1 MALSDYKIT
10 QEETAANGVVSAP
23 DVLTGTA
30 QENKA
35 VFDKLINQTVMVK
48 HNGLIDE
55 LSTSGAGDTG
65 ITDIPGLVAET
76 VQEALEEIN
85 ANVGEIIDPN
95 NPETAGK
102 IGITQFEGVAAST
115 VQGALE
121 TIQGNLN
128 TETAILDNKIDALS
142 ATDIAND
149 PIAGL
154 SAGNVQEALE
164 EIKSDADAIVTPS
177 NSGTAGRI
185 GSMPF
190 QGVEAANV
198 QDALEEIQQ
207 NLDEAVSSIQQDIP
221 QAEEVPVT
229 PFPGV
234 TSDNVQ
240 DALEELNEKV
250 EDIQSGVI
258 PPGSIT
264 SDMIQ
269 DGAITPDK
277 LASGAGGG
285 SVLTVTFA
293 NGFQGANY
301 TLTGGGQT
309 FTGTVGNSLKAV
321 YGLLATNTEYT
332 LELTQGGNEYEF
344 TITTLGYYKDL
355 ELSAAVVVSAV
366 PTQSGTLTYTGTA
379 QSPTW
384 TGYDPNKLSM
394 TGDTSKVNAGN
405 YTTVFTPKPGCV
417 WWDGTAES
425 KNASW
430 SISKAAIA
438 IPTAEDTELDYTG
451 ASQHP
456 EWENY
461 DPDKITIGGDTA
473 ATDEGEYQTT
483 FAPKDNYKWTD
494 ETTETKTISWSIKA
508 GQISVPTVSGTLTYN
523 GTSQSPVWS
532 GYDTTKMTIGGQT
545 AGVNA
550 GAYTATFT
558 LKTNYEWA
566 DGTTAAKEVVWNIG
580 KAVPVLTVS
589 PSSVEVSTA
598 TPTATAAISYNGDGT
613 LSATSNGIASGSV
626 SGNTLTVTGLATG
639 DTTVTVNASE
649 GTNYQAASA
658 SVSVSSSVST
668 GFADASW
675 EQIAADIQDGSY
687 TTKYEVGETKDITLT
702 GIGTMT
708 LQIADFDHDYLSGNT
723 SANKAAITLITKDL
737 LPDTKKMNATNTNVG
752 GFPASALYDYL
763 NDTIYAALPE
773 DLKSLVVPIYKW
785 YGTGNNTTKGQWHG
799 CKVWV
804 PLEYE
809 LFGDET
815 YAPTTEH
822 TTGNARKYPIFTD
835 NASRIKRMNNGSG
848 DAQWYWTASP
858 YAITA
863 TAFCIVHNSGSANS
877 IAANFARG
885 VCFGLCVGSP
895 AGDFATDSWETIA
908 QMAESGLASQVYN
921 LGDTKDITIS
931 GVGTITLEIAD
942 FDHDYLSGSTSAN
955 KAGIS
960 MITRDLL
967 PDARPMNS
975 SPTNVGGFPASAL
988 YDYLNGTILNALPSD
1003 LRSALKTTYK
1013 WYGTG
1018 NNTTNGQW
1026 HGCKVWIPLEYEMFG
1041 TTYKAPAT
1049 EHSTGNARK
1058 YPIFTDNNSRIK
1070 KMNNGAGSAQ
1080 RYWEASPD
1088 AGNATAFCDVLDGGS
1103 AYRTN
1108 AHGTN
1113 GVCFGLCV

>member
-128 TETAILDNKIDALS
+128 TETAIIDNKIDALS

-154 SAGNVQEALE
+154 SAENVQDALE

-185 GSMPF
+185 GSMAF
-190 QGVEAANV
+190 TGVQATNV

-285 SVLTVTFA
+285 SVLTITFA
-293 NGFQGANY
+293 NGFQGASY

-461 DPDKITIGGDTA
+461 DPDKITIGGNTA

-483 FAPKDNYKWTD
+483 FTPKENYQWTD
-494 ETTETKTISWSIKA
+494 STTETKTISWSIKA

-558 LKTNYEWA
+558 PKTNYEWA

-589 PSSVEVSTA
+589 PASVELTSDSDTKTSAVT
-598 TPTATAAISYNGDGT
+598 YNGDGT
-613 LSATSNGIASGSV
+613 LSVQSQSSGIATATISG
-626 SGNTLTVTGLATG
+626 TTVTIKGVSTG
-639 DTTVTVNASE
+639 DTTVTVNASA
-649 GTNYQAASA
+649 GANYQAASA
-658 SVSVSSSVST
+658 SISVSADIGPVGVS
-668 GFADASW
+668 FATDSW
-675 EQIAADIQDGSY
+675 ETIAAVSEAGLASQYYNLGD
-687 TTKYEVGETKDITLT
+687 TKDITLS
-702 GIGTMT
+702 GIGTIT
-708 LQIADFDHDYLSGNT
+708 LEIADFDHDYLSAST
-723 SANKAAITLITKDL
+723 SAQKAGISLITKDL
-737 LPDTKKMNATNTNVG
+737 LYDTYTMNPSNTNSG
-752 GFPASALYDYL
+752 GFPNSGLQMELTMSLAG
-763 NDTIYAALPE
+763 TLPT
-773 DLKSLVVPIYKW
+773 DLWNVIKTIYKW
-785 YGTGNNTTKGQWHG
+785 YGTGNGTTNGEWHG
-799 CKVWV
+799 SRLWI

-809 LFGDET
+809 MFGDET
-815 YAPTTEH
+815 YAPATEH

-835 NASRIKRMNNGSG
+835 NASRIKRLNNGSG
-848 DAQWYWTASP
+848 NANWYWEASP
-858 YAITA
+858 GAIST
-863 TAFCIVHNSGSANS
+863 TAFCGVGSDGGASARSAS
-877 IAANFARG
+877 IASG
-885 VCFGLCVGSP
+885 VCFGLCV
-895 AGDFATDSWETIA
+895 
-908 QMAESGLASQVYN
+908 
-921 LGDTKDITIS
+921 
-931 GVGTITLEIAD
+931 
-942 FDHDYLSGSTSAN
+942 
-955 KAGIS
+955 
-960 MITRDLL
+960 
-967 PDARPMNS
+967 
-975 SPTNVGGFPASAL
+975 
-988 YDYLNGTILNALPSD
+988 
-1003 LRSALKTTYK
+1003 
-1013 WYGTG
+1013 
-1018 NNTTNGQW
+1018 
-1026 HGCKVWIPLEYEMFG
+1026 
-1041 TTYKAPAT
+1041 
-1049 EHSTGNARK
+1049 
-1058 YPIFTDNNSRIK
+1058 
-1070 KMNNGAGSAQ
+1070 
-1080 RYWEASPD
+1080 
-1088 AGNATAFCDVLDGGS
+1088 
-1103 AYRTN
+1103 
-1108 AHGTN
+1108 
-1113 GVCFGLCV
+1113 

>member
-128 TETAILDNKIDALS
+128 TETAILDNKIDALT

-154 SAGNVQEALE
+154 SAENVQDALE

-185 GSMPF
+185 GSMAF
-190 QGVEAANV
+190 TGVQATNV

-366 PTQSGTLTYTGTA
+366 PTQSGTLTYTGAA

-394 TGDTSKVNAGN
+394 TGDMSKVNAGN
-405 YTTVFTPKPGCV
+405 YTTTFTPKPGCV

-430 SISKAAIA
+430 SIAKAAIA

-483 FAPKDNYKWTD
+483 FTPKDNYKWTD

-545 AGVNA
+545 SGVNA

-558 LKTNYEWA
+558 PKTNYEWT

-589 PSSVEVSTA
+589 PTSVEVSTS

-613 LSATSNGIASGSV
+613 LSATGNSIASASV
-626 SGNTLTVTGLATG
+626 SGTTVTITGLTTG

-649 GTNYQAASA
+649 GTNYQAKSA
-658 SVSVSSSVST
+658 SISVS
-668 GFADASW
+668 
-675 EQIAADIQDGSY
+675 ADIGP
-687 TTKYEVGETKDITLT
+687 VGV
-702 GIGTMT
+702 
-708 LQIADFDHDYLSGNT
+708 S
-723 SANKAAITLITKDL
+723 
-737 LPDTKKMNATNTNVG
+737 
-752 GFPASALYDYL
+752 
-763 NDTIYAALPE
+763 
-773 DLKSLVVPIYKW
+773 
-785 YGTGNNTTKGQWHG
+785 
-799 CKVWV
+799 
-804 PLEYE
+804 
-809 LFGDET
+809 
-815 YAPTTEH
+815 
-822 TTGNARKYPIFTD
+822 
-835 NASRIKRMNNGSG
+835 
-848 DAQWYWTASP
+848 
-858 YAITA
+858 
-863 TAFCIVHNSGSANS
+863 
-877 IAANFARG
+877 
-885 VCFGLCVGSP
+885 
-895 AGDFATDSWETIA
+895 FATDSWETIA
-908 QMAESGLASQVYN
+908 AVAENGTASQFYSI
-921 LGDTKDITIS
+921 GDTKNITIS

-942 FDHDYLSGSTSAN
+942 FDHDYLSGSTSAS

-967 PDARPMNS
+967 PATRQMNS
-975 SPTNVGGFPASAL
+975 SNTNVGGFPASAL
-988 YDYLNGTILNALPSD
+988 YDYLNGTILNGLPSD

-1026 HGCKVWIPLEYEMFG
+1026 HGSKVWIPLEYEMFG
-1041 TTYKAPAT
+1041 TTTHSPAT
-1049 EHSTGNARK
+1049 EHSTGSARK
-1058 YPIFTDNNSRIK
+1058 YPIFTDNASRIK
-1070 KMNNGAGSAQ
+1070 RMNNGSGAENW
-1080 RYWEASPD
+1080 YWEASPR
-1088 AGNATAFCDVLDGGS
+1088 ASNTASFCGVDSDGTAYTYS
-1103 AYRTN
+1103 ASFTC
-1108 AHGTN
+1108 
-1113 GVCFGLCV
+1113 GVCFGLSI

>member
-121 TIQGNLN
+121 TIQGNLK

-154 SAGNVQEALE
+154 SAE
-164 EIKSDADAIVTPS
+164 
-177 NSGTAGRI
+177 
-185 GSMPF
+185 
-190 QGVEAANV
+190 NV

-285 SVLTVTFA
+285 SVLTITFA

-483 FAPKDNYKWTD
+483 FTPKENYQWTD
-494 ETTETKTISWSIKA
+494 STTETKTISWSIKA

-558 LKTNYEWA
+558 PKTNYEWT
-566 DGTTAAKEVVWNIG
+566 DGTKAAKEVVWNIG

-589 PSSVEVSTA
+589 PASVEVSTA

-613 LSATSNGIASGSV
+613 LSATSNSIASASV
-626 SGNTLTVTGLATG
+626 SGTTVTITGLTTG

-649 GTNYQAASA
+649 GTNYQAKSA
-658 SVSVSSSVST
+658 SISVSAT
-668 GFADASW
+668 M
-675 EQIAADIQDGSY
+675 AA
-687 TTKYEVGETKDITLT
+687 
-702 GIGTMT
+702 
-708 LQIADFDHDYLSGNT
+708 
-723 SANKAAITLITKDL
+723 
-737 LPDTKKMNATNTNVG
+737 
-752 GFPASALYDYL
+752 
-763 NDTIYAALPE
+763 
-773 DLKSLVVPIYKW
+773 
-785 YGTGNNTTKGQWHG
+785 
-799 CKVWV
+799 
-804 PLEYE
+804 
-809 LFGDET
+809 
-815 YAPTTEH
+815 
-822 TTGNARKYPIFTD
+822 
-835 NASRIKRMNNGSG
+835 
-848 DAQWYWTASP
+848 
-858 YAITA
+858 
-863 TAFCIVHNSGSANS
+863 
-877 IAANFARG
+877 
-885 VCFGLCVGSP
+885 
-895 AGDFATDSWETIA
+895 FATDSWETIA
-908 QMAESGLASQVYN
+908 QHGTNGTASSVYN
-921 LGDTKDITIS
+921 IGDTKDITIS
-931 GVGTITLEIAD
+931 GIGTMTLEIAD
-942 FDHDYLSGSTSAN
+942 FDHDYLSGSTSAS

-967 PDARPMNS
+967 PSTQQMNS
-975 SPTNVGGFPASAL
+975 SNTNAGGFPASAL
-988 YDYLNGTILNALPSD
+988 YDYLNGTILNGLPSD

-1026 HGCKVWIPLEYEMFG
+1026 HGCKVWVPLEYEMFG
-1041 TTYKAPAT
+1041 TTKYAPAT
-1049 EHSTGNARK
+1049 EHTTGNARK
-1058 YPIFTDNNSRIK
+1058 YPIFTDNASRIK
-1070 KMNNGAGSAQ
+1070 RMNNGSGSVQ
-1080 RYWEASPD
+1080 WYWEASPIASSATGFCFVD
-1088 AGNATAFCDVLDGGS
+1088 SDGNATGIS
-1103 AYRTN
+1103 AYY
-1108 AHGTN
+1108 AG
-1113 GVCFGLCV
+1113 GVCFGLAV

>member
-102 IGITQFEGVAAST
+102 IGITQFEGVAAIT

-154 SAGNVQEALE
+154 SAENVQDALE

-207 NLDEAVSSIQQDIP
+207 NLDAAVSSIQQDIP

-285 SVLTVTFA
+285 SVLTITFA

-405 YTTVFTPKPGCV
+405 YTTTFTPKPGCV

-461 DPDKITIGGDTA
+461 DPDKITIGGNTA

-483 FAPKDNYKWTD
+483 FTPKENYQWTD
-494 ETTETKTISWSIKA
+494 STTETKTISWSIKA

-558 LKTNYEWA
+558 PKTNYEWA

-589 PSSVEVSTA
+589 PTSVELTSDSDTKTSAVT
-598 TPTATAAISYNGDGT
+598 YNGDGT
-613 LSATSNGIASGSV
+613 LSVQSQSSGIATATISG
-626 SGNTLTVTGLATG
+626 TTVTIKGVSTG
-639 DTTVTVNASE
+639 DTTVTVNASA
-649 GTNYQAASA
+649 GANYQAKSA
-658 SVSVSSSVST
+658 SISVSADIGPVGVS
-668 GFADASW
+668 FATDSW
-675 EQIAADIQDGSY
+675 ETIAAVAENGTASQFYSIGD
-687 TTKYEVGETKDITLT
+687 TKNITIS

-708 LQIADFDHDYLSGNT
+708 LEIADFDHDYLSGST
-723 SANKAAITLITKDL
+723 SAQKAGISIITKDL
-737 LPDTKKMNATNTNVG
+737 LYQTYPMNSGNSNVG
-752 GFPASALYDYL
+752 GFSVSLLDETL
-763 NDTIYAALPE
+763 NSTIYNALPA
-773 DLKSLVVPIYKW
+773 DLRSVIKTIYKW
-785 YGTGNNTTKGQWHG
+785 YGNGGGATGGKFEGR
-799 CKVWV
+799 KLWV

-809 LFGDET
+809 MFGT
-815 YAPTTEH
+815 TTFAPSTEH
-822 TTGNARKYPIFTD
+822 STGNARKYPIFTD
-835 NASRIKRMNNGSG
+835 NASRIKKLNNGSG
-848 DAQWYWTASP
+848 SAQWYWEASP
-858 YAITA
+858 YASNA
-863 TAFCIVHNSGSANS
+863 TGFCAVTSGGSANYNDAS
-877 IAANFARG
+877 LTFG
-885 VCFGLCVGSP
+885 VCFGLCV
-895 AGDFATDSWETIA
+895 
-908 QMAESGLASQVYN
+908 
-921 LGDTKDITIS
+921 
-931 GVGTITLEIAD
+931 
-942 FDHDYLSGSTSAN
+942 
-955 KAGIS
+955 
-960 MITRDLL
+960 
-967 PDARPMNS
+967 
-975 SPTNVGGFPASAL
+975 
-988 YDYLNGTILNALPSD
+988 
-1003 LRSALKTTYK
+1003 
-1013 WYGTG
+1013 
-1018 NNTTNGQW
+1018 
-1026 HGCKVWIPLEYEMFG
+1026 
-1041 TTYKAPAT
+1041 
-1049 EHSTGNARK
+1049 
-1058 YPIFTDNNSRIK
+1058 
-1070 KMNNGAGSAQ
+1070 
-1080 RYWEASPD
+1080 
-1088 AGNATAFCDVLDGGS
+1088 
-1103 AYRTN
+1103 
-1108 AHGTN
+1108 
-1113 GVCFGLCV
+1113 

>member
-102 IGITQFEGVAAST
+102 IGITQFEGVAAIT

-142 ATDIAND
+142 ASDIAND

-154 SAGNVQEALE
+154 SAENVQDALE

-185 GSMPF
+185 GSMAF
-190 QGVEAANV
+190 TGVQATNV

-207 NLDEAVSSIQQDIP
+207 NLDAAVSSIQQDIP

-285 SVLTVTFA
+285 SVLTITFA
-293 NGFQGANY
+293 NGFQGASY

-355 ELSAAVVVSAV
+355 ELSAAVVVSSV

-405 YTTVFTPKPGCV
+405 YTTTFTPKPGCV

-430 SISKAAIA
+430 SIAKAAIA

-451 ASQHP
+451 TLQHP

-483 FAPKDNYKWTD
+483 FTPKENYQWTD
-494 ETTETKTISWSIKA
+494 STTETKTISWSIKA

-523 GTSQSPVWS
+523 GTGQSPVWS

-558 LKTNYEWA
+558 PKTNYEWT

-589 PSSVEVSTA
+589 PTSVELTA
-598 TPTATAAISYNGDGT
+598 DADTKTSAVTYNGDGT
-613 LSATSNGIASGSV
+613 LSAQSQDDEIATATLSG
-626 SGNTLTVTGLATG
+626 TTVTITGVGSG
-639 DTTVTVNASE
+639 DTTVNVNASA
-649 GTNYQAASA
+649 GTNYSAASTPI
-658 SVSVSSSVST
+658 SVSAENGPVGVS
-668 GFADASW
+668 FATDSW
-675 EQIAADIQDGSY
+675 ETIAAVSEAGTASQYYQIGD
-687 TTKYEVGETKDITLT
+687 TKDITLS

-708 LQIADFDHDYLSGNT
+708 LEIADFDHDFLSA
-723 SANKAAITLITKDL
+723 SIVAEKAGITLITKDL
-737 LPDTKKMNATNTNVG
+737 LPEKKKMNGRNTNVG
-752 GFPASALYDYL
+752 GFPASYLYDYL
-763 NDTIYAALPE
+763 NDTIYNALPA
-773 DLKSLVVPIYKW
+773 DLKSVVVPIYKW
-785 YGTGNNTTKGQWHG
+785 YGTGSNTTNGAWHG
-799 CKVWV
+799 CKVWI

-809 LFGDET
+809 LFGTTT
-815 YAPTTEH
+815 YSPATEH

-835 NASRIKRMNNGSG
+835 NASRIKRLNNGSG
-848 DAQWYWTASP
+848 SPDPYSDQYWVASP
-858 YAITA
+858 SASHATDFCKVSSTGTA
-863 TAFCIVHNSGSANS
+863 GDEGAGSS
-877 IAANFARG
+877 RG
-885 VCFGLCVGSP
+885 VCFGLCV
-895 AGDFATDSWETIA
+895 
-908 QMAESGLASQVYN
+908 
-921 LGDTKDITIS
+921 
-931 GVGTITLEIAD
+931 
-942 FDHDYLSGSTSAN
+942 
-955 KAGIS
+955 
-960 MITRDLL
+960 
-967 PDARPMNS
+967 
-975 SPTNVGGFPASAL
+975 
-988 YDYLNGTILNALPSD
+988 
-1003 LRSALKTTYK
+1003 
-1013 WYGTG
+1013 
-1018 NNTTNGQW
+1018 
-1026 HGCKVWIPLEYEMFG
+1026 
-1041 TTYKAPAT
+1041 
-1049 EHSTGNARK
+1049 
-1058 YPIFTDNNSRIK
+1058 
-1070 KMNNGAGSAQ
+1070 
-1080 RYWEASPD
+1080 
-1088 AGNATAFCDVLDGGS
+1088 
-1103 AYRTN
+1103 
-1108 AHGTN
+1108 
-1113 GVCFGLCV
+1113 

>member
-154 SAGNVQEALE
+154 SAENVQDALE

-207 NLDEAVSSIQQDIP
+207 NLDAAVSSIQQDIP

-285 SVLTVTFA
+285 SVLTITFA

-366 PTQSGTLTYTGTA
+366 PTQSGTLTYTGLA

-405 YTTVFTPKPGCV
+405 YTTTFTPKPGCV

-430 SISKAAIA
+430 SISEAAIA

-483 FAPKDNYKWTD
+483 FTPKENYQWTD
-494 ETTETKTISWSIKA
+494 STTETKTISWIIKA

-558 LKTNYEWA
+558 PKTNYEWT
-566 DGTTAAKEVVWNIG
+566 DGTKAAKEVVWNIG

-589 PSSVEVSTA
+589 PTSVELTSDSDTKTSAVT
-598 TPTATAAISYNGDGT
+598 YNGDGT
-613 LSATSNGIASGSV
+613 LSVQSQSSGIATATISG
-626 SGNTLTVTGLATG
+626 TTVTIKGVSTG
-639 DTTVTVNASE
+639 DTTVTVNASA
-649 GTNYQAASA
+649 GANYQAKSA
-658 SVSVSSSVST
+658 SISVSATMST
-668 GFADASW
+668 
-675 EQIAADIQDGSY
+675 
-687 TTKYEVGETKDITLT
+687 
-702 GIGTMT
+702 
-708 LQIADFDHDYLSGNT
+708 
-723 SANKAAITLITKDL
+723 
-737 LPDTKKMNATNTNVG
+737 
-752 GFPASALYDYL
+752 
-763 NDTIYAALPE
+763 
-773 DLKSLVVPIYKW
+773 
-785 YGTGNNTTKGQWHG
+785 
-799 CKVWV
+799 
-804 PLEYE
+804 
-809 LFGDET
+809 
-815 YAPTTEH
+815 
-822 TTGNARKYPIFTD
+822 
-835 NASRIKRMNNGSG
+835 
-848 DAQWYWTASP
+848 
-858 YAITA
+858 
-863 TAFCIVHNSGSANS
+863 
-877 IAANFARG
+877 
-885 VCFGLCVGSP
+885 
-895 AGDFATDSWETIA
+895 FATDSWETIA
-908 QMAESGLASQVYN
+908 AVAENGTASQFYN
-921 LGDTKDITIS
+921 IGDTKNITIS

-942 FDHDYLSGSTSAN
+942 FDHDYLSGSTSAS

-967 PDARPMNS
+967 PNTRQMDS
-975 SPTNVGGFPASAL
+975 SNTIVGGFPASAL

-1026 HGCKVWIPLEYEMFG
+1026 HGSKVWIPLEYEMFG
-1041 TTYKAPAT
+1041 TTTYAPAT
-1049 EHSTGNARK
+1049 EHTTGNARK
-1058 YPIFTDNNSRIK
+1058 YPIFTDNASRVK
-1070 KMNNGAGSAQ
+1070 KLNNGSGDANS
-1080 RYWEASPD
+1080 YWEASPD
-1088 AGNATAFCDVLDGGS
+1088 ASDMFFFCRVDSDGSVIRGLIKYAT
-1103 AYRTN
+1103 
-1108 AHGTN
+1108 